1 MQADRIGIFSINR
14 AEWILS
20 DAACHHQ
27 GFVPVALYATL
38 GANAV
43 EFVVNHAEI
52 TVVLCDGKN
61 IDKVFIPLF
70 SPFCFVG
77 AYYCH

>member
-1 MQADRIGIFSINR
+1 MPGNEKKTHCVCYKADRVGIFSINR
-14 AEWILS
+14 AEWIIS

-27 GFVPVALYATL
+27 SFVPVALYATL

-61 IDKVFIPLF
+61 IDKVCLF
-70 SPFCFVG
+70 
-77 AYYCH
+77 